1 MKKRNWVL
9 EILLCAAICFI
20 GFGIYMVQAKD
31 NGTFE
36 LEDIEGDRSALA
48 AFPLAGHGGD
58 TLTSFQFTIRDG
70 ELDTEYFSYGKDELE
85 TLMEAELGG
94 FSRMEGYFMG
104 FAPQDEPWV
113 STVPIAAEDA
123 ALTQRESSSSHLLDD
138 AEGIAGMPGLTLSM
152 DAADIFS
159 EINYWRAIRRSG
171 SGWSGEWIGAR
182 YDTGLTLRDKPY
194 FYTMDGTETAW
205 IRNNYANIEGV
216 SLQTYVAQVGEDFYA
231 VTAPDARCEGQ
242 TYVFRLDFAEE
253 REREDAEKIPE
264 ERLKQLATDRSTYGE
279 ATPIIPIPDPK
290 ESIVIGLEGI
300 AERDWLLLYRA
311 TDTTFYAD
319 LYDTAGRLLGSI
331 STELDAETE
340 PAADDQYEYKPFRV
354 ASQAET
360 DIICWEEGVSAEIRV
375 LGYLEAKQ
383 NENRFGGMLSQT
395 GELLLWI
402 DPTGKLEQIDLEKNG
417 IRSIVRGDRILR
429 IDSESI
435 AEAEDM
441 EDIFGYSTNWA
452 KTLTVIE
459 RESGKTLYRGRLKTD
474 FWQDD
479 LEKLAAYNTAPKAGY
494 LRDQEK
500 VAAYQAKFTREMELY
515 LAGEW
520 RGIR

>member
-1 MKKRNWVL
+1 MKKRNWVF

-20 GFGIYMVQAKD
+20 GFGIYMAQAKD

-36 LEDIEGDRSALA
+36 LEDLEGDRSALA

-58 TLTSFQFTIRDG
+58 TLTSFQFTIQDG
-70 ELDTEYFSYGKDELE
+70 ELDTEYFSYGKAELE

-94 FSRMEGYFMG
+94 FSRTEGYFMG
-104 FAPQDEPWV
+104 FAPWDEPWV

-123 ALTQRESSSSHLLDD
+123 ALTQTESSSAHLLDY

-159 EINYWRAIRRSG
+159 EINYWRALKRSG
-171 SGWSGEWIGAR
+171 SGWSGEYIGVR
-182 YDTGLTLRDKPY
+182 YDTGLTLRDHPY

-205 IRNNYANIEGV
+205 IQNNYENTAGV
-216 SLQTYVAQVGEDFYA
+216 SLQTYIAQVGEDFYA

-242 TYVFRLDFAEE
+242 TYVFRLNFTED

-279 ATPIIPIPDPK
+279 AIPIIPIPDSG

-311 TDTTFYAD
+311 AGTTFYAD
-319 LYDTAGRLLGSI
+319 LYDTTGRLLGSI
-331 STELDAETE
+331 STELDAEAKT
-340 PAADDQYEYKPFRV
+340 AADERYEYKSFHI
-354 ASQAET
+354 ASEAET
-360 DIICWEEGVSAEIRV
+360 DIVCWEEGVSAEIKV
-375 LGYLEAKQ
+375 LGYLEAEQ
-383 NENRFGGMLSQT
+383 NENRFGGVLSQT
-395 GELLLWI
+395 GGLLLWI
-402 DPTGKLEQIDLEKNG
+402 DPAGNMEQIDLEKNG
-417 IRSIVRGDRILR
+417 IRSIVRGNRILR
-429 IDSESI
+429 IDSESV
-435 AEAEDM
+435 AEAEDL
-441 EDIFGYSTNWA
+441 EEIFGYSTNWA
-452 KTLTVIE
+452 NTLTVIE

-479 LEKLAAYNTAPKAGY
+479 LENLAAYNTAPKAGY
-494 LRDQEK
+494 LRDQEG
-500 VAAYQAKFTREMELY
+500 VVAYQAEFTREMELY
-515 LAGEW
+515 LLGEW